1 MVHETSISLA
11 ITWSQERTGDVS
23 LSRRGGRRAGLG
35 KGGLLRLRRS
45 SCLCQRSFYRALSRC
60 QCALAPSP
68 LTPYTGGSWR
78 PPPWHRAWLWRAVP
92 KAVPCGCVSVPRPGA
107 FSLMQTWFR
116 PVFSDGGPLRTG
128 QGLLTGSEIVV
139 CFKMNLLV
147 LKVLYHQPN
156 GFWSKEPAEQRSV
169 SIAGSLQHPQTS
181 CRVGAGERLKR
192 RGEEGE
198 AARMAPVG
206 HREAQRLAAPGPPGR
221 WGQRC
226 TVRRGSVLSRGASR
240 CDNHSP
246 GPSLVMSGRPG
257 RGPGGLL
264 FMGLTWCR
272 QAGCSRAGLHMHK

>member
-45 SCLCQRSFYRALSRC
+45 SCLWQRSFYRALSRC

-147 LKVLYHQPN
+147 VKVLYHQPN

-181 CRVGAGERLKR
+181 CRVGG
-192 RGEEGE
+192 GGE
-198 AARMAPVG
+198 A
-206 HREAQRLAAPGPPGR
+206 EAQGR
-221 WGQRC
+221 G
-226 TVRRGSVLSRGASR
+226 RGS
-240 CDNHSP
+240 
-246 GPSLVMSGRPG
+246 SLD
-257 RGPGGLL
+257 GPGGAQGGTVLGSPWAPRTVGSAL
-264 FMGLTWCR
+264 YSQEGQRAVT
-272 QAGCSRAGLHMHK
+272 GCQQV